1 MIRRSAETRLSGA
14 RCLASRRRRVA
25 PTCHKQPRLQ
35 ASLTPTGFSLIEMLV
50 ALVILSLSLGV
61 LYQAAMGAT
70 RNVRVA
76 SEYTDAVMLAESMLN
91 EYRYVPEENFQTQGG
106 FGDFL
111 WRVSSW
117 PVPLPEGADE
127 DYGARYG
134 APLQYLKASVSW
146 PSGSGER
153 AIDLLTI
160 VPLAEAEL

>member
-1 MIRRSAETRLSGA
+1 MRRSANTRLNGA
-14 RCLASRRRRVA
+14 RKLVSQQHKGA
-25 PTCHKQPRLQ
+25 PLRLKQARLKMP
-35 ASLTPTGFSLIEMLV
+35 LTPTGFSLIEMLV

-91 EYRYVPEENFQTQGG
+91 EYRYVPEENFQAQGG
-106 FGDFL
+106 FGDFF
-111 WRVSSW
+111 WRISSW

-127 DYGARYG
+127 DDGARYG
-134 APLQYLKASVSW
+134 TPLQYLKASVSW

-160 VPLAEAEL
+160 VPLEEVEL

>member
-1 MIRRSAETRLSGA
+1 MRHSATTRLSGSRMLA
-14 RCLASRRRRVA
+14 RQKHKGEPAR
-25 PTCHKQPRLQ
+25 HKQARLQ
-35 ASLTPTGFSLIEMLV
+35 MPLTQTGFSLIEMLV

-111 WRVSSW
+111 WRISSW
-117 PVPLPEGADE
+117 PVPLPEGAEE

-160 VPLAEAEL
+160 VPLEEADL

>member
-1 MIRRSAETRLSGA
+1 MTRLSA
-14 RCLASRRRRVA
+14 CLLANQNWKCA
-25 PTCHKQPRLQ
+25 LTCNKRALLKMP
-35 ASLTPTGFSLIEMLV
+35 LTPTGFSLIEMLV

-91 EYRYVPEENFQTQGG
+91 EYRYVPEENFQAQGG
-106 FGDFL
+106 FGDFF

-117 PVPLPEGADE
+117 PVPPPEGADE

-146 PSGSGER
+146 PSGSGDR
-153 AIDLLTI
+153 SIDLLTI
-160 VPLAEAEL
+160 VPLEEAEL

>member
-1 MIRRSAETRLSGA
+1 MRRSANTRLSGA
-14 RCLASRRRRVA
+14 RMLANQKYKGAPSRL
-25 PTCHKQPRLQ
+25 KQARLKMPLKP
-35 ASLTPTGFSLIEMLV
+35 AGFSLIEMLV

-106 FGDFL
+106 FGDFF
-111 WRVSSW
+111 WRISSW

-127 DYGARYG
+127 DYGAQYG
-134 APLQYLKASVSW
+134 TPLQYLKASVSW
-146 PSGSGER
+146 PSGRGER

-160 VPLAEAEL
+160 VPLEEPEL

>member
-1 MIRRSAETRLSGA
+1 MRRSAKTRLGGA
-14 RCLASRRRRVA
+14 RTLASQKHKGA
-25 PTCHKQPRLQ
+25 PACIEQARLKMPLKP
-35 ASLTPTGFSLIEMLV
+35 AGFSLIEMLV

-91 EYRYVPEENFQTQGG
+91 EYRYVSEENFQTQGG
-106 FGDFL
+106 FGDFF
-111 WRVSSW
+111 WRISSW

-127 DYGARYG
+127 DYGAQYG
-134 APLQYLKASVSW
+134 TPLQYLKASVSW

-153 AIDLLTI
+153 VIDLLTI
-160 VPLAEAEL
+160 VPLEEAEL